1 MNDEL
6 IEQNPR
12 VRGDVSDGAVDQ
24 LPYYGEKLRK
34 ENDEE
39 IERLLQ
45 ESYQRAKNLI
55 IKNKKKLLKLADV
68 GEKQELLSIGC

>member
-1 MNDEL
+1 M
-6 IEQNPR
+6 
-12 VRGDVSDGAVDQ
+12 SDGAVDQ

-55 IKNKKKLLKLADV
+55 IKNKKKFKKILCLDKKSMTYGTLYR
-68 GEKQELLSIGC
+68 

>member
-1 MNDEL
+1 MERIRDVDISIPAML
-6 IEQNPR
+6 IDKSE
-12 VRGDVSDGAVDQ
+12 V
-24 LPYYGEKLRK
+24 LP
-34 ENDEE
+34 DEE

-68 GEKQELLSIGC
+68 GEKEELLSIGC

>member
-34 ENDEE
+34 ENGN
-39 IERLLQ
+39 IVLYN
-45 ESYQRAKNLI
+45 SYSAVIAINLSLTHKTKNI
-55 IKNKKKLLKLADV
+55 H
-68 GEKQELLSIGC
+68 

>member
-1 MNDEL
+1 M
-6 IEQNPR
+6 
-12 VRGDVSDGAVDQ
+12 SDGAVDQ

-68 GEKQELLSIGC
+68 GEK